1 MDDFGKLFFF
11 QDRICAKMYNFK
23 MDKNPP
29 TKHPILKV
37 RRFHL
42 WTSLGH
48 HGRVFVGEINKF
60 VDSAKGRLTEIL
72 AFKLDYSL
80 SSAFLHWH
88 FSFLTFVLMDFW
100 WTNLMLPRSACF
112 YLQFRHN
119 ALSIHL
125 NSWSLEVL
133 ILSFLTFF
141 FCIWGCIPLYPPV
154 KKSEEVCDSIWVII
168 MNMYYS

>member
-88 FSFLTFVLMDFW
+88 FSFLTFVLMDLVD
-100 WTNLMLPRSACF
+100 TVNASQECLF

-119 ALSIHL
+119 ALSIDL
-125 NSWSLEVL
+125 NFRSLEVL
-133 ILSFLTFF
+133 MLSFLTFF
-141 FCIWGCIPLYPPV
+141 FCVWGCAPL
-154 KKSEEVCDSIWVII
+154 
-168 MNMYYS
+168 